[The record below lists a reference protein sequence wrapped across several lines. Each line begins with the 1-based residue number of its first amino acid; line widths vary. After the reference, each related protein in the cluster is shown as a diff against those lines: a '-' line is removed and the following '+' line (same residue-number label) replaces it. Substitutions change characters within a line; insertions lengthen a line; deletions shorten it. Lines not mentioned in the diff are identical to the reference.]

1 MARMQPLPADTT
13 PELENKFA
21 HFQKTLGFVPNSFLT
36 MQRRP
41 RIVQAFTDLN
51 AAVFDPQGS
60 VDLGFKRLLGYMAS
74 AAAGCQY
81 CQAHTSVSATRHGIS
96 ADKIAAA
103 WDYANSNLFTAAE
116 KVALEF
122 ALAAASVPNDVTDE
136 LFNRLSEHWE
146 EGEIVEMLAVI
157 SMFGFLNRWNDTMAT
172 PLEDEAATRAGE
184 LLKDSGWSPGK
195 HGV

>member
-1 MARMQPLPADTT
+1 MQPLAGDAT
-13 PELENKFA
+13 PELQEKFA

-41 RIVQAFTDLN
+41 KIVQAFTALN
-51 AAVFDPQGS
+51 AAVFDPEGS
-60 VDLGFKRLLGYMAS
+60 VDLGFKRLLGYVAS

-96 ADKIAAA
+96 AEKMAAA
-103 WDYANSNLFTAAE
+103 WDFANSDLFTPAE

-122 ALAAASVPNDVTDE
+122 ALCAAGVPNAVSDE
-136 LFNRLSEHWE
+136 LFASLGEHWD

-172 PLEDEAATRAGE
+172 PLEDEASSKAGE
-184 LLKDSGWSPGK
+184 LLAESGWEPGK
-195 HGV
+195 HGD